1 MLRIVLLLTSF
12 FVINPT
18 LQAQTINNPCD
29 GRQCIA
35 IVDAG
40 STGSRLNLYVYD
52 EDQNHSPINLTK
64 FWSKKIKPGLATIES
79 NKNTIDAYLTT
90 LLADAPVKEMP
101 IYFYATAGMRLLSA
115 QKQATYYQE
124 IQQWFAQQDQWKL
137 ISAKTI
143 TGNQEAL
150 FDWLSV
156 NYNLG
161 NLKADGEQSIG
172 VMDMGGASVQI
183 AFPIQQKQATD
194 NSQVEVDLYGKH
206 YVISVHSFLGLGQTE
221 MSHQFLNASACFT
234 TNYPLPD
241 GELGAGDTQTCEAQ
255 ISSLLNG
262 VHGVNK
268 AIQPLLSENSV
279 DSWYTIGG
287 ISNLVS
293 SKPFNFENHQLT
305 LNKLLEEA
313 DSEVCHKH
321 WDALSGQFPSDEY
334 LYQYC
339 LASSYYYALIVDGYG
354 LQPNKTI
361 NYVPPEQNIDWT
373 TGVILHH

>member
-1 MLRIVLLLTSF
+1 MLRVLLLLTCF
-12 FVINPT
+12 FAINPS
-18 LQAQTINNPCD
+18 LQAQNLANPCD

-52 EDQNHSPINLTK
+52 EDQNKTPINISK
-64 FWSKKIKPGLATIES
+64 FWSKKIKPGLGTIES
-79 NKNTIDAYLTT
+79 NKSTIDAYLST

-115 QKQATYYQE
+115 EKQAAYYQE
-124 IQQWFAQQDQWKL
+124 IQQWFTQKNEWTL
-137 ISAKTI
+137 MSAKTI
-143 TGNQEAL
+143 TGNEEAL

-161 NLKADGEQSIG
+161 NLQSEKEESVG

-183 AFPIQQKQATD
+183 VFPIKQKQATD
-194 NSQVEVDLYGKH
+194 NSQVEVDVNGKH
-206 YVISVHSFLGLGQTE
+206 YVLSVHSFLGLGQTE
-221 MSHQFLNASACFT
+221 MSHQFLNAPACFT

-241 GELGAGDTQTCEAQ
+241 GQLGMGDAKTCKTQ
-255 ISSLLNG
+255 ISSLLNA
-262 VHGVNK
+262 VHAVNK
-268 AIQPLLSENSV
+268 AIQPLLTENAV
-279 DSWYTIGG
+279 DTWYSIGG
-287 ISNLVS
+287 ISNLAS
-293 SKPFNFENHQLT
+293 NKPFSFENHELT
-305 LNKLLEEA
+305 LNQLLEQA

-321 WDALSGQFPSDEY
+321 WDALNSQFPNDEY

-354 LQPNKTI
+354 LQPTKTI
-361 NYVPPEQNIDWT
+361 NYLPPEQNIDWT
-373 TGVILHH
+373 TGVVLHH